1 MIKMN
6 LQLFGGRGSGSGK
19 AISENLAKKLA
30 FTDYA
35 DRNQISNKDIEDI
48 YGEYQYHATT
58 SKAVFQIYEQGLIPN
73 RGHAGKGV
81 YFAPSEQSAFDWT
94 EYTSTGGKFPMRVK
108 TSSLYKNYKWDD
120 IDGTESYAKTKIKSK
135 DIEVKL
141 GHSWVSMQEFVERRP
156 ASYNMWRRMKK

>member
-35 DRNQISNKDIEDI
+35 NRNQISNKDIEDI

-73 RGHAGKGV
+73 RGHAGREV
-81 YFAPSEQSAFDWT
+81 YILLLLNKVLLIGQNIQVQVENFQWELKHLHF
-94 EYTSTGGKFPMRVK
+94 
-108 TSSLYKNYKWDD
+108 
-120 IDGTESYAKTKIKSK
+120 IKI
-135 DIEVKL
+135 IN
-141 GHSWVSMQEFVERRP
+141 GMI
-156 ASYNMWRRMKK
+156 